1 MLDGVKSGWF
11 SWVRRIYHQGA
22 ALYTGKKRKFL
33 VLGDLGLGHPSTL
46 NLGDVWA

>member
-1 MLDGVKSGWF
+1 MGLNLVGFHG
-11 SWVRRIYHQGA
+11 YGA
-22 ALYTGKKRKFL
+22 FITRVQHCILGKKRKFL